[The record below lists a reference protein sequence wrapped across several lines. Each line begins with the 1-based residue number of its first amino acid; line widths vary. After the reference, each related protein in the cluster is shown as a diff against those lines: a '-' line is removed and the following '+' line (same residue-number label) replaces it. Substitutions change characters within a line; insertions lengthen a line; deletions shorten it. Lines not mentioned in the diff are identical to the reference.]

1 MIPLD
6 LKASSNTIQTI
17 PSQQQSFFWWSQQLL
32 MIMLSPDSKIFVVLL
47 WMRATCKKKVNE
59 FCLVPVSFE
68 TYIPEESCTVCDCKW
83 RHPEQCEDG
92 KKLFFV
98 LLKIQLSNLTKGPI
112 LGAHVRTKAGRTRR
126 PTREVQRKLEHDL
139 AKLDLD
145 LEEVLFRSMLLDAQ
159 ALMWVR
165 ETTGE
170 ECSQIWNPDFIST
183 GCVWD
188 CTRSIPAWG
197 EMLFN
202 ELVHFWRLDA
212 LSPFWLEEEEG
223 AWGGIRNRIPA
234 CLAGRGVLCAAC
246 YTLTTHLKRSP
257 LLLHSK

>member
-1 MIPLD
+1 MRGCQ
-6 LKASSNTIQTI
+6 KV
-17 PSQQQSFFWWSQQLL
+17 FF
-32 MIMLSPDSKIFVVLL
+32 
-47 WMRATCKKKVNE
+47 
-59 FCLVPVSFE
+59 
-68 TYIPEESCTVCDCKW
+68 
-83 RHPEQCEDG
+83 H
-92 KKLFFV
+92 
-98 LLKIQLSNLTKGPI
+98 LKIQVLYLTKGPI

-126 PTREVQRKLEHDL
+126 PVREVQRKLEHDL

-145 LEEVLFRSMLLDAQ
+145 LEEVRFKSMLLDTQ
-159 ALMWVR
+159 VLMWVR

-212 LSPFWLEEEEG
+212 LSPFWLEEEEE

-246 YTLTTHLKRSP
+246 YSLHCSFDKITTITTTVAHKIVQHDQYHRHRCTQNDQHQHCAQNCHWSILNQKD
-257 LLLHSK
+257 LN

>member
-1 MIPLD
+1 MTVNGGTL
-6 LKASSNTIQTI
+6 SNAGMAKKM
-17 PSQQQSFFWWSQQLL
+17 FF
-32 MIMLSPDSKIFVVLL
+32 F
-47 WMRATCKKKVNE
+47 
-59 FCLVPVSFE
+59 
-68 TYIPEESCTVCDCKW
+68 
-83 RHPEQCEDG
+83 
-92 KKLFFV
+92 
-98 LLKIQLSNLTKGPI
+98 LLKLQLSNLTKGPI

-188 CTRSIPAWG
+188 CTRSIPA
-197 EMLFN
+197 
-202 ELVHFWRLDA
+202 
-212 LSPFWLEEEEG
+212 
-223 AWGGIRNRIPA
+223 
-234 CLAGRGVLCAAC
+234 
-246 YTLTTHLKRSP
+246 
-257 LLLHSK
+257 

>member
-1 MIPLD
+1 MRGW
-6 LKASSNTIQTI
+6 KK
-17 PSQQQSFFWWSQQLL
+17 SFF
-32 MIMLSPDSKIFVVLL
+32 F
-47 WMRATCKKKVNE
+47 
-59 FCLVPVSFE
+59 
-68 TYIPEESCTVCDCKW
+68 
-83 RHPEQCEDG
+83 
-92 KKLFFV
+92 
-98 LLKIQLSNLTKGPI
+98 LLKIQLPNLTKGPI
-112 LGAHVRTKAGRTRR
+112 LGAHVRTKAGRTRK
-126 PTREVQRKLEHDL
+126 PTREVQRKLEQDL

-145 LEEVLFRSMLLDAQ
+145 LEEVPFKFMLLDAQ

-183 GCVWD
+183 GCVWN

-212 LSPFWLEEEEG
+212 LSPFWLEEEEE

-234 CLAGRGVLCAAC
+234 CLEEAC
-246 YTLTTHLKRSP
+246 YVQPATHSLLFWQDHHHHHHYCCTKNSSTRPIPPSSLHAKWPTPTLCTNLPWRHWPILDQKYFD
-257 LLLHSK
+257 